1 MYKDIRYNVA
11 RHFIETKQIKRIKDI
26 FDYVPKTTVKN
37 ELGTNYT
44 RFSRLV
50 EDPLQFKLIELS
62 KIAKAIGVDTKV
74 LVNMALLHEDDKNKG
89 KKRESNK

>member
-26 FDYVPKTTVKN
+26 FEYVPKTTVKN
-37 ELGTNYT
+37 ELGTNYN

-89 KKRESNK
+89 KKR